1 MWTSSELLG
10 LFWSSLEGAGEVSRH
25 LETFSEGAQKSLSTS
40 EQQQIFFNEVW
51 SSMELC
57 HGGLRL
63 SSVVWRGS
71 GVALNCLETFRD
83 VTEKF

>member
-10 LFWSSLEGAGEVSRH
+10 LFWSSLEGAGEVSRR

-51 SSMELC
+51 SSTELC
-57 HGGLRL
+57 QGGLRL
-63 SSVVWRGS
+63 FSVVCRGS
-71 GVALNCLETFRD
+71 GVVLNCLETFRD